1 MTLSDYSMRD
11 DYDCERPEGGEID
24 LYTVAFIEG
33 TERLVMTLSDYS
45 MRDDYDCERP
55 EGGEIDLYT
64 VAFS

>member
-1 MTLSDYSMRD
+1 
-11 DYDCERPEGGEID
+11 
-24 LYTVAFIEG
+24 
-33 TERLVMTLSDYS
+33 MTLSDYS